1 VFAVV
6 GNGSGDDVGASEEYQ
21 LEQQSA
27 LWWEPQLEHLY
38 SL

>member
-6 GNGSGDDVGASEEYQ
+6 GNGSGDDVGASEENQ
-21 LEQQSA
+21 LEQ
-27 LWWEPQLEHLY
+27 LGTLLEHLY